1 MFIQRDPIGLLGG
14 FNVFAYA
21 PNPIGWIDP
30 WGLSFDWGKYLSKD
44 LGVPKPLDM
53 ENAHAHHIVFK
64 QGSSAAKPIL
74 DKSKAI
80 LEAHG
85 IDWLKGKENLIWAP
99 NKGHSLEN
107 ATRVLEALQ
116 DAHQDGKGT
125 KTEVVN
131 ALRKMGG
138 HFADGS
144 IENIEIKRHTITI
157 VDGKKVASPCTK

>member
-1 MFIQRDPIGLLGG
+1 MLGG
-14 FNVFAYA
+14 YNVFQYA
-21 PNPIGWIDP
+21 PNPTHFIDP
-30 WGLSFDWGKYLSKD
+30 FGLSFDWGGYLSKT

-80 LEAHG
+80 LEAYN

-116 DAHQDGKGT
+116 DAHKDGKGS
-125 KTEVVN
+125 KADVVN
-131 ALRKMGG
+131 ALRRMGEA
-138 HFADGS
+138 FADGS
-144 IENIEIKRHTITI
+144 IENIEIKRHTITT
-157 VDGKKVASPCTK
+157 VDGKKVALPCTK